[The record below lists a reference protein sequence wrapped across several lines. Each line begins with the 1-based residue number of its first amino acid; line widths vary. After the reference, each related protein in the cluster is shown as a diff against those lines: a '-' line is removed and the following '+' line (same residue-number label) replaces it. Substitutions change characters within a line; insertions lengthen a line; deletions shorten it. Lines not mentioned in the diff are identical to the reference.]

1 MKLFDISIP
10 ISNKTLVYK
19 DDVPFEIQ
27 KKITKID
34 NGSITTSNI
43 SMSSHTGTHIDAPHH
58 FFNDGITIDEINPEL
73 FIGSTYVAE
82 ILDHDEQI
90 GEKQI
95 ENITIP
101 NGISRILFKT
111 NNSTLWKKHEVQSN
125 FTSLSLYAAEWLINN
140 NIQLV
145 GIDYLSVD
153 TFTTSSFPIHQKL
166 LKNNVIILE
175 GLDLSRISQGIY
187 TLICFPLNIISGD
200 GSPARAILIEE

>member
-1 MKLFDISIP
+1 M
-10 ISNKTLVYK
+10 
-19 DDVPFEIQ
+19 
-27 KKITKID
+27 
-34 NGSITTSNI
+34 
-43 SMSSHTGTHIDAPHH
+43 
-58 FFNDGITIDEINPEL
+58 
-73 FIGSTYVAE
+73 
-82 ILDHDEQI
+82 
-90 GEKQI
+90 
-95 ENITIP
+95 
-101 NGISRILFKT
+101 FKT

-175 GLDLSRISQGIY
+175 GLDLSRIPQGIY
-187 TLICFPLNIISGD
+187 TLICFPLNIISGE

>member
-58 FFNDGITIDEINPEL
+58 FFNDGITIDEINTEL

-153 TFTTSSFPIHQKL
+153 IL
-166 LKNNVIILE
+166 LKQK
-175 GLDLSRISQGIY
+175 GP
-187 TLICFPLNIISGD
+187 PLF
-200 GSPARAILIEE
+200 LV